1 MDYMN
6 YSIAIPEEL
15 DLRLSFLEHYKKT
28 RLENLQSEE
37 FLIKKTLESSLD
49 SKRDYIE
56 ESKIPDS
63 HPYKNDSKLTQ

>member
-1 MDYMN
+1 MDYLN

-15 DLRLSFLEHYKKT
+15 DLKLSILEQYKKS

-37 FLIKKTLESSLD
+37 FMIKKTLESSID

-63 HPYKNDSKLTQ
+63 HPYKMDSKLTQ